1 MQQAALRFFMQVCS
15 SVNRLQ
21 SSKLVAVH
29 KKTMTLLSQLIN
41 LRCTTRP
48 SDPCL
53 LDISCCKL
61 LIGEAHI
68 PTAAVA
74 MYGLQQSSSCHVNQ
88 LLNNSRA
95 TLMDVARG
103 KVRTPEKKV
112 KEEVYWTQ
120 MRELAMPPAL
130 SMLSL
135 GHVIVFCQMLDMI
148 ITGTLHARLLHKVTP
163 ERQNKVCFQQ
173 PLSLVQHGPALC

>member
-1 MQQAALRFFMQVCS
+1 MA
-15 SVNRLQ
+15 
-21 SSKLVAVH
+21 
-29 KKTMTLLSQLIN
+29 LLSQLIN

-74 MYGLQQSSSCHVNQ
+74 MYGLQQGSVHVNQ
-88 LLNNSRA
+88 LLNTSRA
-95 TLMDVARG
+95 TMMDVARG
-103 KVRTPEKKV
+103 KVRSPKKKQG

-120 MRELAMPPAL
+120 LRELAMPPAL

-135 GHVIVFCQMLDMI
+135 GHVIVFCQMLDI
-148 ITGTLHARLLHKVTP
+148 IVTGALHARLLHKVMVV
-163 ERQNKVCFQQ
+163 KVCIMLLQGW
-173 PLSLVQHGPALC
+173 LLHKISLVACKVLPAPNSCLRTEQGAPGLCLSQLLHIP